1 MASINIA
8 SIMNKVGAYSR
19 SVNGKLRMRECIQRY
34 SDEGKG
40 KTEAGDKIIT
50 EKDMHM
56 AAAKMIQ
63 VLRSTAQ
70 SYALPASVMSHFDS
84 LDTSSIIEMPDG
96 SSIIYIY
103 FGEDLHRDSLAPKD
117 YSGIDNVVALI
128 NNGYGEHPSMAKVW
142 GEWRGARIHGLTQR
156 TGLHFIQ
163 QAVQDFNGNYG
174 SDYNVTAIAGDE
186 YN

>member
-1 MASINIA
+1 MASINIS

-19 SVNGKLRMRECIQRY
+19 SVNGKLRMQDCIKKY
-34 SDEGKG
+34 SESGKS
-40 KTEAGDKIIT
+40 KTEAGDKIISD
-50 EKDMHM
+50 KDMYE

-84 LDTSSIIEMPDG
+84 LDASASFKMPDG
-96 SSIIYIY
+96 SATIFIY
-103 FGEDLHRDSLAPKD
+103 FGGELHRDSLAPQD

-128 NNGYGEHPSMAKVW
+128 NNGYGDHPNMAKVW
-142 GEWRGARIHGLTQR
+142 GEWHGMRIHGLTQR

-163 QAVQDFNGNYG
+163 QAVQNFNGNYG
-174 SDYNVTAIAGDE
+174 SDYNVTAVAGDN

>member
-1 MASINIA
+1 
-8 SIMNKVGAYSR
+8 
-19 SVNGKLRMRECIQRY
+19 
-34 SDEGKG
+34 
-40 KTEAGDKIIT
+40 
-50 EKDMHM
+50 MHM

-103 FGEDLHRDSLAPKD
+103 FGGDLHRDSLAPKD

-142 GEWRGARIHGLTQR
+142 GEWHGARIHGLTQR

>member
-70 SYALPASVMSHFDS
+70 SYAAAGIGYEPLRFFGH
-84 LDTSSIIEMPDG
+84 
-96 SSIIYIY
+96 IIYY
-103 FGEDLHRDSLAPKD
+103 RDAGWLVHYLHLFWRDLHRDSLAPKD

-142 GEWRGARIHGLTQR
+142 GEWHGARIHGLTQR
-156 TGLHFIQ
+156 PVFFIQ
-163 QAVQDFNGNYG
+163 QPFKIL
-174 SDYNVTAIAGDE
+174 TAIMVLTTM
-186 YN
+186 

>member
-84 LDTSSIIEMPDG
+84 LDT
-96 SSIIYIY
+96 Y
-103 FGEDLHRDSLAPKD
+103 LHLF
-117 YSGIDNVVALI
+117 
-128 NNGYGEHPSMAKVW
+128 
-142 GEWRGARIHGLTQR
+142 WRRFT
-156 TGLHFIQ
+156 
-163 QAVQDFNGNYG
+163 
-174 SDYNVTAIAGDE
+174 S
-186 YN
+186 

>member
-34 SDEGKG
+34 SDEG
-40 KTEAGDKIIT
+40 
-50 EKDMHM
+50 
-56 AAAKMIQ
+56 KMIQ

-103 FGEDLHRDSLAPKD
+103 FGGDLHRDSLAPKD

-142 GEWRGARIHGLTQR
+142 GEWHGARIHGLTQR

>member
-103 FGEDLHRDSLAPKD
+103 FGGDLHRDSLAPKD

-128 NNGYGEHPSMAKVW
+128 NNGYENSWSHTTNRSSFHP
-142 GEWRGARIHGLTQR
+142 
-156 TGLHFIQ
+156 TGRSRF
-163 QAVQDFNGNYG
+163 
-174 SDYNVTAIAGDE
+174 
-186 YN
+186 